1 MIVLLSTTKLQAY
14 SSVFLFFQVWE
25 VKVADLSVSPVHK
38 AARGIVSRD
47 IAVNYVVLL
56 KHCII
61 TWHHFVFFLQVDPVK
76 GISLRF
82 PRFIRIRDDK
92 KPEEATNSNQ
102 VAELYR
108 SQQSVQNSSA
118 AAEDPEE
125 DFY

>member
-1 MIVLLSTTKLQAY
+1 M
-14 SSVFLFFQVWE
+14 
-25 VKVADLSVSPVHK
+25 KVADLSVSPVHK

-47 IAVNYVVLL
+47 IAVQFVLL